1 MHCKELCKGIKPCF
15 NTCCKPGE
23 AYDDT
28 TACRPMS
35 ENLTDFFLR
44 EHAAFHDFRG
54 IAMDNFAKAPSFALA
69 CPPGYHKSHRLKPD
83 VRCDDAFWFTQDE
96 EGGGVIQMD
105 SEQVEGPQNNFCI
118 GFHQNRTLSVE
129 ACTRIEGY
137 NKFKFYPYILLL
149 SAFFLLLTVIV
160 YTAYPK
166 GGVSEGRGQII
177 YKHLKCH
184 YFGQ

>member
-1 MHCKELCKGIKPCF
+1 MSSKKFCWNVSIELGP
-15 NTCCKPGE
+15 
-23 AYDDT
+23 
-28 TACRPMS
+28 
-35 ENLTDFFLR
+35 
-44 EHAAFHDFRG
+44 
-54 IAMDNFAKAPSFALA
+54 
-69 CPPGYHKSHRLKPD
+69 
-83 VRCDDAFWFTQDE
+83 RCDDAFWFTKDD
-96 EGGGVIQMD
+96 GGVIEMD

-166 GGVSEGRGQII
+166 GGMTDGR
-177 YKHLKCH
+177 KLLHSRS
-184 YFGQ
+184 